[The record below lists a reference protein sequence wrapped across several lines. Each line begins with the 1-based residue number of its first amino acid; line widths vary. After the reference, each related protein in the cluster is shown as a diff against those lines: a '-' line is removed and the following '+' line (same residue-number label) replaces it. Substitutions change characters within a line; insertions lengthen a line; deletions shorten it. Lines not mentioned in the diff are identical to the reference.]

1 MELLTSDY
9 TGSPD
14 NGRND
19 QQVISWN
26 KTGVE
31 FYAPEEVGEVNVTP
45 EKGRVT
51 VEWEASDM
59 NNGNPAMF
67 NLYIQDK
74 QSGALRMVVPANLE
88 TGKQLAYAMFGCY
101 VNTGNED
108 GAASYVFDKLPV
120 GDYIVGVQAVNCA
133 YQATAWTTTEV
144 SVTESDYVG
153 VSSQSVARGMQ
164 VIVNGDAIVVTSA
177 SDISVNVY
185 NMQGA
190 EVASGM
196 TNEPITVNGKGVF
209 VVKAGN
215 EAVKVVK

>member
-1 MELLTSDY
+1 
-9 TGSPD
+9 
-14 NGRND
+14 
-19 QQVISWN
+19 
-26 KTGVE
+26 
-31 FYAPEEVGEVNVTP
+31 
-45 EKGRVT
+45 
-51 VEWEASDM
+51 M
-59 NNGNPAMF
+59 N
-67 NLYIQDK
+67 Y
-74 QSGALRMVVPANLE
+74 
-88 TGKQLAYAMFGCY
+88 
-101 VNTGNED
+101 
-108 GAASYVFDKLPV
+108 
-120 GDYIVGVQAVNCA
+120 A